1 MPTMVSRRLITVALV
16 LCCVAPLDAAASEK
30 LSLMQRI
37 ERLESIVEA
46 QQGQGQPGQG
56 STAMADLV
64 TRVNELQL
72 EISRLRGELELQAH
86 HIDQLTSGQRDMYM
100 DLDRRLGGRGGAA
113 AEAAA
118 PGQAAPAGQPAGPRY
133 QPAGPTEQPSAPH
146 SEAPGAGYLPPSS
159 GYQTPSSGY
168 QPPAWGYR
176 EQEQPSEQSPATE
189 ARSPEYQSESN
200 VPDEPSPPPGAA
212 PRYSSVPALPAPE
225 RPAAAPSLGTGEP
238 AQEDARYQAAFDL
251 LKSGRY
257 DESAKA
263 FRAFLAE
270 YPRGRWA
277 DNAQY
282 WLGETAYVQRDF
294 KTALAEFRKVTEGYP
309 SSPKVPDA
317 LLKQGFIDYET
328 QQWAD
333 ARRMLSQVVQSYPT
347 FDRGPFGAT
356 ASPGDGSGASLRAS
370 PRGGPV
376 RRVPASRHGDL
387 PVPSGR
393 VPQRRDPHRLRAPYR
408 LSAALRL
415 LRHHLCLH
423 RRQLDGAG

>member
-1 MPTMVSRRLITVALV
+1 MPMVSRRLITVALV
-16 LCCVAPLDAAASEK
+16 LCCLSPLDAAASGK

-46 QQGQGQPGQG
+46 QQGQGRTGQG
-56 STAMADLV
+56 STALTDLV
-64 TRVNELQL
+64 TQVNELQL
-72 EISRLRGELELQAH
+72 ELSRLRGQIELQAH
-86 HIDQLTSGQRDMYM
+86 RIDQLTSGQRDMYM
-100 DLDRRLGGRGGAA
+100 DIDRRLGGRGGA
-113 AEAAA
+113 EAATS
-118 PGQAAPAGQPAGPRY
+118 GQAAPAGQPAGPGY
-133 QPAGPTEQPSAPH
+133 QSVGPTAQPSAPH
-146 SEAPGAGYLPPSS
+146 YEAPGAGYQPPSS
-159 GYQTPSSGY
+159 GYETPSSGY
-168 QPPAWGYR
+168 QPSDSGYRPPAWGYR
-176 EQEQPSEQSPATE
+176 EQQQPSGQSPAGE

-200 VPDEPSPPPGAA
+200 VPEEPSPPPGTA

-225 RPAAAPSLGTGEP
+225 RPGAAPSSGTGGP

-333 ARRMLSQVVQSYPT
+333 ARRVLNQVVQSYPT
-347 FDRGPFGAT
+347 ST
-356 ASPGDGSGASLRAS
+356 AARLAR
-370 PRGGPV
+370 
-376 RRVPASRHGDL
+376 
-387 PVPSGR
+387 
-393 VPQRRDPHRLRAPYR
+393 QRLQVMDQE
-408 LSAALRL
+408 
-415 LRHHLCLH
+415 HH
-423 RRQLDGAG
+423 